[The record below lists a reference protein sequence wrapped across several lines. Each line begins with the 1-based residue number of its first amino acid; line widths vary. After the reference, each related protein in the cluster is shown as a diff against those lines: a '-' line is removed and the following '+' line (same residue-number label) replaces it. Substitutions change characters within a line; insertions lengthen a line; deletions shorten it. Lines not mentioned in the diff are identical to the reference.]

1 MKRRHVVA
9 GVGGVAVLAGAGILG
24 WRSQVGTRGGYEA
37 YTEQLRAPLPAQA
50 GIADLVRYAT
60 LAANSHN
67 TQPWRFRVG
76 EHSLDI
82 LPDPSRATP
91 VVDPDDH
98 HLYVSLGCA
107 AENLAI
113 AGAASGRP
121 GTLAPQAD
129 GSIHYAWSPARS
141 HHEPLLAAIARR
153 QSTRAL
159 YDGRSVPATDLEA
172 LQLAARMPGV
182 RMLILTD
189 RAQIDRVRDLVVA
202 GNDAQMRD
210 PAFMAELEAWL
221 RFSPRS
227 AMATGDG
234 LYSGATGNPAL
245 PDVLGGPAF
254 DAFVTAEAE
263 NDRYARHIDS
273 SAGVAVFFAEREDR
287 AHWVAVGRAC
297 QRFTLTAT
305 TLGLKHAYIN
315 QPIEVARL
323 RPELATLVGAPG
335 MRLDLVL
342 RFGYG
347 PTLPYSPRRPAAA
360 VLV

>member
-1 MKRRHVVA
+1 MKRRTVVA
-9 GVGGVAVLAGAGILG
+9 GAGSLALLAGGGALG
-24 WRSQVGTRGGYEA
+24 WRSRVGTADA
-37 YTEQLRAPLPAQA
+37 YAAYVERLRAPLPTNA
-50 GIADLVRYAT
+50 GVGDLVRYAT

-67 TQPWRFRVG
+67 TQPWRFRIG

-91 VVDPDDH
+91 VGDPDDH

-129 GSIHYAWSPARS
+129 GSIHYAWSRAEPRR
-141 HHEPLLAAIARR
+141 EPLLAAIARR
-153 QSTRAL
+153 QSTRAP
-159 YDGRSVPATDLEA
+159 YDGRPVAASDIET
-172 LQLAARMPGV
+172 LQRAARMPGV
-182 RMLILTD
+182 RLLILTD

-210 PAFMAELEAWL
+210 PAFMAELKAWL
-221 RFSPRS
+221 RFNPRS

-234 LYSGATGNPAL
+234 LYSGANGNPPL
-245 PDVLGGPAF
+245 PDVLGRPAF

-263 NDRYARHIDS
+263 NERYARHIDS
-273 SAGVAVFFAEREDR
+273 SPGIAVFLAEREDR
-287 AHWVAVGRAC
+287 AHWIAVGRAC
-297 QRFTLTAT
+297 QRFALTAT
-305 TLGLKHAYIN
+305 TLGLRHAYIN

-335 MRLDLVL
+335 MRPDLML

-347 PTLPYSPRRPAAA
+347 PLLPYSPRRPVAAI
-360 VLV
+360 LV